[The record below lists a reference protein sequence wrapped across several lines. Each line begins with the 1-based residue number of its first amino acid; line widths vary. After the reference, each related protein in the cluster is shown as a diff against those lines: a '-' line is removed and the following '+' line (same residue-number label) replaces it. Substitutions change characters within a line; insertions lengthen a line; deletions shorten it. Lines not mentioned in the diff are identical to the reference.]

1 MKNLGL
7 VIVGGGV
14 MGRVH
19 FANWQVVENAS
30 VVALCD
36 TAPSAADTAAQWG
49 VPLYR
54 SITQMV
60 QDCNLDAVDI
70 CTPTFLHHDM
80 VMESLNL
87 GMDTICEKPIA
98 LHYADAKEML
108 DTA

>member
-1 MKNLGL
+1 MEVIMKNLRIG
-7 VIVGGGV
+7 IVGGGG

-54 SITQMV
+54 SITV
-60 QDCNLDAVDI
+60 SYTHL
-70 CTPTFLHHDM
+70 TLPT
-80 VMESLNL
+80 
-87 GMDTICEKPIA
+87 T
-98 LHYADAKEML
+98 
-108 DTA
+108 